1 MVIRHFTNTP
11 LYDSDEAEEEQKLVK
26 ERSKRTTVAVQKKGS
41 KNC

>member
-1 MVIRHFTNTP
+1 MVIRHLPNTP

-26 ERSKRTTVAVQKKGS
+26 EESRSTVIAVQKKGA